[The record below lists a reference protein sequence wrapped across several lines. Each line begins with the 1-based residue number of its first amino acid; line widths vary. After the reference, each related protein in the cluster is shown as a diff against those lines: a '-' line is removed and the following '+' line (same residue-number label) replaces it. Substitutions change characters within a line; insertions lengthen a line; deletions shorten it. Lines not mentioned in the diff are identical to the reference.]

1 MDYKI
6 IWTNEAINNLEEILN
21 YLIERWSQKEVDNF
35 KRKLSKQIELIGFF
49 PKMFPQSKYN
59 PRLRKAVLSKQTNIF
74 YQIKNNTIY
83 LVYIFVN
90 SKDIERL
97 K

>member
-6 IWTNEAINNLEEILN
+6 IWTSEAINNPEEILN

-35 KRKLSKQIELIGFF
+35 KRKLSKQIELIGVF
-49 PKMFPQSKYN
+49 PKMFSQSKYN
-59 PRLRKAVLSKQTNIF
+59 SKLRKAVLSKQTNIF

>member
-6 IWTNEAINNLEEILN
+6 IWTKEEINNLEEILN
-21 YLIERWSQKEVDNF
+21 YLNERWSQKEVDNF
-35 KRKLSKQIELIGFF
+35 KRKLSKQIELIGVF
-49 PKMFPQSKYN
+49 PKMFPISIYN
-59 PRLRKAVLSKQTNIF
+59 PKLRKAVLSKQTNIF

-90 SKDIERL
+90 SKDTEKL

>member
-35 KRKLSKQIELIGFF
+35 KRKLSKQIELIGVF

-59 PRLRKAVLSKQTNIF
+59 PKLRKAVLSKQTNIF

-90 SKDIERL
+90 SKDTEKL